1 METNSPAATDRDRP
15 VSSTAPPQSP
25 VRLLVLLGLLVLAV
39 AALGY
44 DHFVA
49 RPGVDAAD
57 KQLQAFVEAQN
68 KKGVK
73 DAALV
78 TSADVQSELGR
89 APTMVVVDDEKGA
102 TVEYYC
108 WWGNMPHL
116 NRQRHFIA
124 VVYVGQKP
132 RHYSSHYREEP
143 PAEAYPIADA
153 TPPALQKGDT
163 LPPDD
168 AAAEGATKEKS
179 EQPKDEKPEDEKSKG
194 EKSKG
199 EKPGDATES
208 PKEKGSEEPAK
219 PKAD

>member
-15 VSSTAPPQSP
+15 VSPSAPPQSP

-78 TSADVQSELGR
+78 NSADVQKELGR
-89 APTMVVVDDEKGA
+89 APTMVVEDDEKGA

-168 AAAEGATKEKS
+168 KAAEGAKEKS
-179 EQPKDEKPEDEKSKG
+179 EQPKDEKAG
-194 EKSKG
+194 E
-199 EKPGDATES
+199 ATES

>member
-1 METNSPAATDRDRP
+1 
-15 VSSTAPPQSP
+15 
-25 VRLLVLLGLLVLAV
+25 
-39 AALGY
+39 
-44 DHFVA
+44 
-49 RPGVDAAD
+49 
-57 KQLQAFVEAQN
+57 
-68 KKGVK
+68 VK

-78 TSADVQSELGR
+78 TSADVQKELGR
-89 APTMVVVDDEKGA
+89 APTMVVEDDEKGA

-143 PAEAYPIADA
+143 PAEAYPISDEK
-153 TPPALQKGDT
+153 TPAPEKDDT

-168 AAAEGATKEKS
+168 KAAEGAAKEKS
-179 EQPKDEKPEDEKSKG
+179 EQPKG
-194 EKSKG
+194 EKAG
-199 EKPGDATES
+199 EATES